1 MWKITSY
8 KLLFKNLNHFQT
20 VFKDLKTSIQP
31 CLGVPQQVEGERYL
45 SFLKRRPLSSNMD
58 GEICP
63 VVDNND
69 VLDNDDDDA
78 ADDEKNMKVRKIT
91 RARQRRHIAVA
102 AVGLVV
108 VARCELY
115 VESGQANCYYYSYQV
130 KEEEKVS
137 LSTH

>member
-1 MWKITSY
+1 
-8 KLLFKNLNHFQT
+8 
-20 VFKDLKTSIQP
+20 
-31 CLGVPQQVEGERYL
+31 
-45 SFLKRRPLSSNMD
+45 MD
-58 GEICP
+58 GEICL

-91 RARQRRHIAVA
+91 RAGQRRHIAVA

-115 VESGQANCYYYSYQV
+115 VESGQANCYYYS
-130 KEEEKVS
+130 
-137 LSTH
+137 TAIR